1 MSLEKFY
8 YRRNDE
14 EMKKIGENDS
24 CTIKKDIYKVN
35 LATIPG
41 RA

>member
-24 CTIKKDIYKVN
+24 CTIKKDIYKYYIKYYMKN
-35 LATIPG
+35 
-41 RA
+41 